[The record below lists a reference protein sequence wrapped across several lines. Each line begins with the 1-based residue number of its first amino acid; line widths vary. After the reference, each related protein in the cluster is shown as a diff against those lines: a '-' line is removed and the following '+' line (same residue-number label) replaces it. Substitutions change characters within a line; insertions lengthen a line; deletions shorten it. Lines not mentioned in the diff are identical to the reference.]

1 MLKSLE
7 ELNKLKEE
15 FKQLIQI
22 REGSFGVK
30 IAVSMDDC
38 GIASG
43 ARETVKSFL
52 NELGKQNFQDASIIQ
67 TSCLGVCAQEPLVEI
82 SITGK
87 DKITYAKINSE
98 RARQIVIDHVIG
110 GHVIDKWVIP
120 GINH

>member
-15 FKQLIQI
+15 LKQSIRI
-22 REGSFGVK
+22 REGSFGVQ
-30 IAVSMDDC
+30 IAVGMDDC
-38 GIASG
+38 GIKAG

-52 NELGKQNFQDASIIQ
+52 KELGERNFQDAAVIQ
-67 TSCLGVCAQEPLVEI
+67 TICPGACAQEPLVEI
-82 SITGK
+82 SIAGK

-98 RARQIVIDHVIG
+98 QARQIVADHIIG

-120 GINH
+120 GIKH